1 MPSITIGTISKKLNS
16 TYNTFSGTSLSC
28 KLKDVCGMQSPYF
41 EVQGLN
47 KGTFYNYAKF
57 ENRYYWIDEI
67 SYMTNNIQVVHCSID
82 PLATFKDAIK
92 NSYGLVIYGDSSHWS
107 KLIDD
112 VRIEPEMRYATQTI
126 ANENMFGLTT
136 SNTGCIAMTYTQT
149 TSLDWLDPNHQTIPG
164 TGVHTALLSITDMRR
179 CIGDLTGF
187 DPGQGIT
194 GSGLLEMLEAFGRVI
209 QSLGGGSLADY
220 IQRIIWLPFDLSGL
234 VNAIGA
240 THKVGMMIG
249 GVLADDCSYYEVNP
263 GNIYAHNGNFTIDWG
278 TLTGGN
284 DFMRNSRWIS
294 LQVYTPGGF
303 QDIPLYCAKYTN
315 TLYYRTTFSVTDGSW
330 NMRLCAD
337 SNMYDTLTTF
347 SGSVAVDMLGTVNLG
362 NQFSGTIADAG
373 ASFVGGAVA
382 MGLGSII
389 GGSATGASTITTT
402 KGTINRNQKFS
413 NGFTAD
419 TTDNI
424 DTTQTVTSSGIS
436 GSIPKT
442 NFNVRSATGQFSG
455 AGSLFLT
462 TTPASMIIYAQCYMP
477 YTLGTYTDYCDL
489 YGYPCNRYLK
499 LGDLSGFV
507 QCAGFSVQGASGA
520 TPSNLSTINSFV
532 NSGIYIE

>member
-1 MPSITIGTISKKLNS
+1 MPSITIGSISKRLNS
-16 TYNTFSGTSLSC
+16 TYNTFSGTNLTC
-28 KLKDVCGMQSPYF
+28 KLKDLCGMQSPVF
-41 EVQGLN
+41 EVSGLS

-57 ENRYYWIDEI
+57 ENRYYWVDEI
-67 SYMTNNIQVVHCSID
+67 AYETNNIQIVHCSID
-82 PLATFKDAIK
+82 ALATFKDAIK
-92 NSYGLVIYGDSSHWS
+92 NSYGLVVYGDSTHWS

-112 VRIEPEMRYATQTI
+112 VRLEPEARYATQTI
-126 ANENMFGLTT
+126 GNENMFGLTT
-136 SNTGCIAMTYTQT
+136 SNTGCIAMTF
-149 TSLDWLDPNHQTIPG
+149 TSITSVDWISQASSLAG
-164 TGVHTALLSITDMRR
+164 TGVHTALMSVAEMRQ

-187 DPGQGIT
+187 DPGQGIS

-209 QSLGGGSLADY
+209 QSLGGGSIADY

-234 VNAIGA
+234 VTA
-240 THKVGMMIG
+240 TSATYRLGMFVG
-249 GVLADDCSYYEVNP
+249 GVLADQCQWYEINP
-263 GNIYAHNGNFTIDWG
+263 GNIYAHNGSFTIDWS

-284 DFMRNSRWIS
+284 DFMKNSRWIS

-315 TLYYRTTFSVTDGSW
+315 TLYYKTTFSITDGSW
-330 NMRLCAD
+330 NMRICAD

-373 ASFVGGAVA
+373 ASFVGGALA
-382 MGLGSII
+382 MGIGSIA
-389 GGSATGASTITTT
+389 GGSAVGAVTTTTT
-402 KGTINRNQKFS
+402 KGTTSRSQTFS
-413 NGFTAD
+413 NGFSSD
-419 TTDNI
+419 TTDNV
-424 DTTQTVTSSGIS
+424 DLTQTTTHSGIS
-436 GSIPKT
+436 GSLPKT
-442 NFNVRSATGQFSG
+442 NFNVKATTGQFSG

-462 TTPASMIIYAQCYMP
+462 STPASMIVYAQCYMP
-477 YTLGTYTDYCDL
+477 YTIGTYTDYCNM

-499 LGDLSGFV
+499 LGDLTGFV
-507 QCAGFSVQGASGA
+507 QCAGFSVQGATGA

>member
-1 MPSITIGTISKKLNS
+1 MPSIKIGTISKKLNS
-16 TYNTFSGTSLSC
+16 TYSTFTGTNLTC
-28 KLKDVCGMQSPYF
+28 KLKEVCGMQSPVF
-41 EVQGLN
+41 EVSGLT
-47 KGTFYNYAKF
+47 KGAFYNYASF
-57 ENRYYWIDEI
+57 EGRYYWVNEI
-67 SYMTNNIQVVHCSID
+67 AYETNNIQLVYCSID
-82 PLATFKDAIK
+82 TLATFKDAIK
-92 NSYGLVIYGDSSHWS
+92 GSYGLVVYGDSTHWS

-112 VRIEPEMRYATQTI
+112 VRLEPEMRYATQTI
-126 ANENMFGLTT
+126 GNENMFGLTT

-149 TSLDWLDPNHQTIPG
+149 ASLDWLDPNQTTIPG

-187 DPGQGIT
+187 DPGTGLS
-194 GSGLLEMLEAFGRVI
+194 GSGMLELLEAFGRVI

-234 VNAIGA
+234 ATATGA
-240 THKVGMMIG
+240 TYKTGMMIG
-249 GVLADDCSYYEVNP
+249 GVLADDCNYWEVNP
-263 GNIYAHNGNFTIDWG
+263 GNVYAHNGSFTIDWG
-278 TLTGGN
+278 TLTGGY
-284 DFMRNSRWIS
+284 DFLKNSRWLS

-303 QDIPLYCAKYTN
+303 QDIPMYCAKYTN
-315 TLYYRTTFSVTDGSW
+315 TLYYRTTFSITDGSW

-337 SNMYDTLTTF
+337 SNRVDTLTTF

-373 ASFVGGAVA
+373 ASFVGGALA
-382 MGLGSII
+382 MGIGSIAT
-389 GGSATGASTITTT
+389 GSAVGAVTTT
-402 KGTINRNQKFS
+402 TTTGTTSSHKEFS
-413 NGFTAD
+413 NGFSGD
-419 TTDNI
+419 TSDNVNL
-424 DTTQTVTSSGIS
+424 TQTTTHSGIQ
-436 GSIPKT
+436 GSLPKT
-442 NFNVRSATGQFSG
+442 NFNVRSTTGQFSG

-462 TTPASMIIYAQCYMP
+462 STPASMIVYAQCYMP
-477 YTLGTYTDYCDL
+477 YTLGTYTDYCNL

-499 LGDLSGFV
+499 LGDLTGFV